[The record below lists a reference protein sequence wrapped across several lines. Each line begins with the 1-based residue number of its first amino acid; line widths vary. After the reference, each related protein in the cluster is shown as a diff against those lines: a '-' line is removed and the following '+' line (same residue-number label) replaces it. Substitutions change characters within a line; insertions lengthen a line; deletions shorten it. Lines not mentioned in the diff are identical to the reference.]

1 MPTLKVRRLDPD
13 LALPAYAHE
22 GDAGLDLVAAES
34 VTLAPGG
41 GRALVPTGIA
51 IGLPEGTAGL
61 VMPRS
66 GMAARH
72 GISIVNS
79 PGLVDSG
86 YTGELKVNLINT
98 DPVEAYEVERGAR
111 IAQLVVQR
119 VERMDLVEVDELS
132 ESDRG
137 AAGFGS
143 SGA

>member
-1 MPTLKVRRLDPD
+1 LKVRRLDPD